1 MTGPAPLPQY
11 YVRAL
16 IEAAIQEDLGQSGD
30 MTSLAVI
37 PQDSLA
43 QASVVARDTGV
54 CAGIDFVIGAFS
66 FLDQAC
72 RCQIHCAD
80 GDEIT
85 PDTRILDVSG
95 PAAAILSTERVALN
109 FLGHL
114 SGIASETAKLVAAI
128 AGTGARICDTRK
140 TTPGLRMAEK
150 YAVRA
155 GGGVNHRF
163 GLNDAILIKDNH
175 IAVAGSISAALQQAR
190 RYAGH
195 MVQIEIEVDRL
206 DQFDEALVA
215 KAPVIMLDNMS
226 LDDMREAVRRNQGQA
241 VLEASGRVSLETVRD
256 IAETGVDYISVGRIT
271 HSAPCLD
278 VGLDIDLTP

>member
-1 MTGPAPLPQY
+1 
-11 YVRAL
+11 
-16 IEAAIQEDLGQSGD
+16 
-30 MTSLAVI
+30 
-37 PQDSLA
+37 
-43 QASVVARDTGV
+43 
-54 CAGIDFVIGAFS
+54 
-66 FLDQAC
+66 
-72 RCQIHCAD
+72 
-80 GDEIT
+80 
-85 PDTRILDVSG
+85 
-95 PAAAILSTERVALN
+95 
-109 FLGHL
+109 
-114 SGIASETAKLVAAI
+114 
-128 AGTGARICDTRK
+128 
-140 TTPGLRMAEK
+140 MAEK

-175 IAVAGSISAALQQAR
+175 IAVAGSITAALQQAR

-206 DQFDEALVA
+206 DQFDEALAA

-241 VLEASGRVSLETVRD
+241 VLEASGRVSLETVRE

>member
-1 MTGPAPLPQY
+1 MTGPALPKY

-30 MTSLAVI
+30 ITSLAVI
-37 PQDSLA
+37 PQDANA
-43 QASVVARDTGV
+43 QASVVAREIGI
-54 CAGIDFVIGAFS
+54 CAGIDFVTGAFS
-66 FLDQAC
+66 FLNQDT
-72 RCQIHCAD
+72 RCQIHCSD
-80 GDEIT
+80 GDELAIGT
-85 PDTRILDVSG
+85 CILDVNG

-114 SGIASETAKLVAAI
+114 SGIATETAKLVAAI

-175 IAVAGSISAALQQAR
+175 IAVAGSITAAVQKAR
-190 RYAGH
+190 RYARH
-195 MVQIEIEVDRL
+195 MVQIDIEDLRL
-206 DQFDEALVA
+206 DEFDVALA
-215 KAPVIMLDNMS
+215 ANAPVIMLDNMS
-226 LDDMREAVRRNQGQA
+226 LDDMREAVRRNQGKA
-241 VLEASGRVSLETVRD
+241 VLEASGRVSMETVRD

-278 VGLDIDLTP
+278 VGLDIDLNP

>member
-1 MTGPAPLPQY
+1 MTGAALPQY

-30 MTSLAVI
+30 ITSLAVI

-54 CAGIDFVIGAFS
+54 CAGIDFVTGAFN
-66 FLDQAC
+66 FLNKDS
-72 RCQIHCAD
+72 RCQVHCAD
-80 GDEIT
+80 GDELAPGT
-85 PDTRILDVSG
+85 CILDVSG

-114 SGIASETAKLVAAI
+114 SGIATETARLVAAI
-128 AGTGARICDTRK
+128 SGTGARICDTRK

-175 IAVAGSISAALQQAR
+175 IAVAGSITAALQQAR

-206 DQFDEALVA
+206 DQFDEALAA

-241 VLEASGRVSLETVRD
+241 VLEASGRVSLETVRE